1 MIRNLLLFIAVLFL
15 SCSPKRLRFEP
26 AIIPAAYEKLYLAP
40 LISESQMEQLESWP
54 HDASTQQILMNYILG
69 IQELLKEE
77 FLRCEKFGYY
87 QMVEDTESN
96 PTMRISVTLLKA
108 DLRNDTLKIPVN
120 MRVERLPDGKE
131 FIYSLAAISSSPKK
145 SNPLSYLKSLLHKYK
160 QRFPY
165 KELVS
170 FFYPHYI
177 KQL

>member
-1 MIRNLLLFIAVLFL
+1 MSRNLLLFIAVVFY
-15 SCSPKRLRFEP
+15 SCSPKHLRIEP

-40 LISESQMEQLESWP
+40 LISEAQMEQLDGWP
-54 HDASTQQILMNYILG
+54 YDAPTQQILMNYILG
-69 IQELLKEE
+69 IQESLKEE

-87 QMVEDTESN
+87 EMVEDTESN

-108 DLRNDTLKIPVN
+108 DLRRDTLKMPVN

-131 FIYSLAAISSSPKK
+131 FIYSLTAISTSPKK
-145 SNPLSYLKSLLHKYK
+145 RNPLTYLESLINNYR

-170 FFYPHYI
+170 FFYPHYTR
-177 KQL
+177 

>member
-1 MIRNLLLFIAVLFL
+1 MSRNILLFIAVVFCF
-15 SCSPKRLRFEP
+15 CSPKHLRIEP

-40 LISESQMEQLESWP
+40 LISEAQMEQLDGWP
-54 HDASTQQILMNYILG
+54 YDAPTQQILMNYILG

-77 FLRCEKFGYY
+77 FLRCEKHGYY
-87 QMVEDTESN
+87 EMVEDTESC

-108 DLRNDTLKIPVN
+108 DLRSDTLKMPVN

-131 FIYSLAAISSSPKK
+131 FIYSLTAISTSPKK
-145 SNPLSYLKSLLHKYK
+145 RNPLAYLESLINNYR

-170 FFYPHYI
+170 FFYPHYTR
-177 KQL
+177 

>member
-1 MIRNLLLFIAVLFL
+1 MNKNYLLLIAVVFCF
-15 SCSPKRLRFEP
+15 CSPKRLRFEP

-40 LISESQMEQLESWP
+40 LISEAQMEQLDGWP
-54 HDASTQQILMNYILG
+54 YDAPTQQILMNYILG
-69 IQELLKEE
+69 IQESLKEE

-87 QMVEDTESN
+87 KMVEDTESI

-108 DLRNDTLKIPVN
+108 DLRNDTLKMPVN

-131 FIYSLAAISSSPKK
+131 FIYSIAAISTSPKK
-145 SNPLSYLKSLLHKYK
+145 SNSLSYLESLLNNYK

-170 FFYPHYI
+170 FFYPHHT
-177 KQL
+177 K

>member
-1 MIRNLLLFIAVLFL
+1 MIRNILLFITLALCF
-15 SCSPKRLRFEP
+15 CSPKRLNFEP

-40 LISESQMEQLESWP
+40 LISEAQMEQLDGWP
-54 HDASTQQILMNYILG
+54 YDAPTQQILMNYILG
-69 IQELLKEE
+69 IQESLKEE

-87 QMVEDTESN
+87 EMVEDTQSC

-108 DLRNDTLKIPVN
+108 DLRNDTLKMPVN

-131 FIYSLAAISSSPKK
+131 FIYSLTATSTSPKK
-145 SNPLSYLKSLLHKYK
+145 SDPLNYLKSLLNSYK

-170 FFYPHYI
+170 FFYPHYT
-177 KQL
+177 K